1 MRSRNLVHPPPQR
14 AFSVHIND
22 NHNHISRYKSYSWM
36 ETGLNRKE
44 SFSYST
50 MPSPNIPD
58 LAKARQELPLPD
70 NRLAA
75 NNKNNNNNNNNKN
88 KKY

>member
-1 MRSRNLVHPPPQR
+1 
-14 AFSVHIND
+14 
-22 NHNHISRYKSYSWM
+22 M
-36 ETGLNRKE
+36 ETGLNRKA

-88 KKY
+88 EKY